1 MFDTAYAC
9 MYICTSV
16 LYVYVKYE
24 NACQLRVGAV
34 QPFCSEETAC
44 IASSSTKWMY
54 AYVYRICIFLKKHI
68 IAKYDL
74 LCIYMCKNKC
84 MYIIYICI

>member
-1 MFDTAYAC
+1 MFDTANAC
-9 MYICTSV
+9 MYICTYV

-24 NACQLRVGAV
+24 NA
-34 QPFCSEETAC
+34 
-44 IASSSTKWMY
+44 K
-54 AYVYRICIFLKKHI
+54 YVNRICILLKKHI

-84 MYIIYICI
+84 MYIIYMYI